1 MLNWQ
6 MQRLCLYLLF
16 ANPFVAT
23 IAATA
28 TTTTATIFTT
38 YLQSHSILGCQAK
51 HMESYLI
58 SYHFSNI
65 EPENC
70 DDL

>member
-1 MLNWQ
+1 ML
-6 MQRLCLYLLF
+6 RLYLYLLF

-23 IAATA
+23 IATTA
-28 TTTTATIFTT
+28 TTTTTIFTT
-38 YLQSHSILGCQAK
+38 YLQSHSILVCWAQHK
-51 HMESYLI
+51 ESYLI

-65 EPENC
+65 EVENC